1 MLSYGA
7 TIQYWDWMRLAEDQ
21 SEVEDLRVQRTK
33 HILREAIA
41 KLLEHNELKDISIQQ
56 ISEQA
61 MIYRTTFYSHYS
73 DKYDLLEDY
82 LMVTWQEE
90 MEIDRRRESTNIKE
104 QYREGILDTVRF
116 FKRHSKLFI
125 QLNESRSIISRRNLI
140 YTTIENTF
148 MLLLD
153 TIQPNDSK
161 AKISKGR
168 ISEFYTSGYLNVVLN
183 WLGSDTKESAQ
194 LITEDLFT
202 MTFENLYHLLNQSLS
217 NN

>member
-1 MLSYGA
+1 
-7 TIQYWDWMRLAEDQ
+7 MRLAEDQ

-90 MEIDRRRESTNIKE
+90 MDIERRRESTNIKE
-104 QYREGILDTVRF
+104 QYRAGILDTVRF

-125 QLNESRSIISRRNLI
+125 QLNESRPIISRRNLI

-148 MLLLD
+148 ILLLD

-161 AKISKGR
+161 VRISKGR

-183 WLGSDTKESAQ
+183 WLSSDTKESAQ
-194 LITEDLFT
+194 SITEDLFT